1 LIAIRRLPFQMTE
14 EHKKSRLAHVPSILA
29 GSAALIAALSTVYV
43 NLRNDSRQAPS
54 PVSSTPLSPAS
65 TVVAP
70 SAATAT
76 STASNKPQ
84 AMLLRLD
91 RIQVDNDGS
100 IGTTDWDFQVS
111 VDGEPLFSVPMPS
124 LSDKPGK
131 NLVRPADAKQASAEL
146 QLPPGKNLALSVNGW
161 KKGWLPGAVAEVS
174 GKGWMSAGFSKA
186 VITLKTEKP
195 KGAQFVMY
203 FSVAPK

>member
-1 LIAIRRLPFQMTE
+1 MTE
-14 EHKKSRLAHVPSILA
+14 EQKKSRLSHVPAILA
-29 GSAALIAALSTVYV
+29 GSAALLAALSTVYV
-43 NLRNDSRQAPS
+43 NLRNDSRQVPPPA
-54 PVSSTPLSPAS
+54 VSTSLRPTPTA
-65 TVVAP
+65 VAP
-70 SAATAT
+70 SAAAT
-76 STASNKPQ
+76 QATASIKPQ

-131 NLVRPADAKQASAEL
+131 NLVRPADANQASAEL
-146 QLPPGKNLALSVNGW
+146 QLSPGKNLALSVNGW

-174 GKGWMSAGFSKA
+174 GKGWMSAGFNKT
-186 VITLKTEKP
+186 VITLKTEKA
-195 KGAQFVMY
+195 KGPQFVMY
-203 FSVAPK
+203 FSLASAP